1 MDELLI
7 EKLNQLFADN
17 KGSCPIQFT
26 VFDTIEG
33 LEINLPSRSVRVK
46 PSNELFKDLA
56 KLDIDYKLNQ
66 VKRNI
71 QFDYLNSKKQS
82 KYYFSL

>member
-1 MDELLI
+1 MEKEI
-7 EKLNQLFADN
+7 EKLNKLFADN

-46 PSNELFKDLA
+46 PSNDLFKDLA
-56 KLDIDYKLNQ
+56 KLDIDYKLN
-66 VKRNI
+66 
-71 QFDYLNSKKQS
+71 
-82 KYYFSL
+82 

>member
-1 MDELLI
+1 M
-7 EKLNQLFADN
+7 FADN

-56 KLDIDYKLNQ
+56 KLDIDYKLN
-66 VKRNI
+66 
-71 QFDYLNSKKQS
+71 
-82 KYYFSL
+82 

>member
-1 MDELLI
+1 
-7 EKLNQLFADN
+7 LFADN

-46 PSNELFKDLA
+46 PSNDLFKDLA
-56 KLDIDYKLNQ
+56 KLDIDYKLN
-66 VKRNI
+66 
-71 QFDYLNSKKQS
+71 
-82 KYYFSL
+82 